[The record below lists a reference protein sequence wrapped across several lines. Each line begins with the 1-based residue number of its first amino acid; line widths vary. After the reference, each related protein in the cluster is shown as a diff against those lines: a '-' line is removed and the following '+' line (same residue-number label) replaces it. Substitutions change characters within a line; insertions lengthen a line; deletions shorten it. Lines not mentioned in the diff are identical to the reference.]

1 MVKKQQKTAGP
12 KTARSRPKQAASA
25 ASAASTSTDTP
36 FAEQVKTSAQQIW
49 SAGLAAFAKAQ
60 DQGGAAVGKA
70 EATLD
75 SAAHR
80 MSDLAGEVG
89 ARAGQHWDKLE
100 SIFEDRVARA
110 LARLG
115 MPAADE
121 VAQLKARVEAL
132 SAEVALLRAAQAG
145 GAPTAGPAA
154 KHPAAQSTAT
164 RTASAASAGAAAASA
179 KKRSSTKQ
187 PAVKQP
193 AAKSSGTTSTSTPA
207 KRATAPKAPK
217 APKGGKRTT

>member
-12 KTARSRPKQAASA
+12 KTARGRRKGAAAAAPAQSPHSA
-25 ASAASTSTDTP
+25 APASTDTP

-115 MPAADE
+115 MPAAEE
-121 VAQLKARVEAL
+121 VAQLTARVEAL
-132 SAEVALLRAAQAG
+132 SAEVAMLRAAQSG
-145 GAPTAGPAA
+145 GTPKPVAKPVAKQKPALKQPVSKKPAVKTTAAQKPAA
-154 KHPAAQSTAT
+154 KKPPMKTA
-164 RTASAASAGAAAASA
+164 
-179 KKRSSTKQ
+179 
-187 PAVKQP
+187 
-193 AAKSSGTTSTSTPA
+193 
-207 KRATAPKAPK
+207 K

>member
-1 MVKKQQKTAGP
+1 MVKKQQKTAAP
-12 KTARSRPKQAASA
+12 KPAQGRRKKAASA
-25 ASAASTSTDTP
+25 SPSAPASTKAADTP
-36 FAEQVKTSAQQIW
+36 FAEQVRTSAQQIW

-70 EATLD
+70 EARLD

-132 SAEVALLRAAQAG
+132 SAEVALLRTAQAG
-145 GAPTAGPAA
+145 SAPTSKMPAGKKPAA
-154 KHPAAQSTAT
+154 KETIPKRSISKN
-164 RTASAASAGAAAASA
+164 TASTKAPVAKTAVKKAAA
-179 KKRSSTKQ
+179 
-187 PAVKQP
+187 KQP
-193 AAKSSGTTSTSTPA
+193 AAKTA
-207 KRATAPKAPK
+207 KTAKAVR
-217 APKGGKRTT
+217 GGKRTT

>member
-1 MVKKQQKTAGP
+1 MVKKQQKTATP
-12 KTARSRPKQAASA
+12 KPAQGRRGNAAP
-25 ASAASTSTDTP
+25 ASPPAVDTP
-36 FAEQVKTSAQQIW
+36 FAEQVRTSAQQIW

-70 EATLD
+70 EARLD

-121 VAQLKARVEAL
+121 VAQLKARVDAL
-132 SAEVALLRAAQAG
+132 SAEVAMLRAARP
-145 GAPTAGPAA
+145 GAASEMPAA
-154 KHPAAQSTAT
+154 KAPTMKKPAAKRPSAKKTIATSATKTPVKASSKKPAAQATAK
-164 RTASAASAGAAAASA
+164 S
-179 KKRSSTKQ
+179 
-187 PAVKQP
+187 
-193 AAKSSGTTSTSTPA
+193 AAKSTKTA
-207 KRATAPKAPK
+207 KTGR
-217 APKGGKRTT
+217 GGKRTT

>member
-1 MVKKQQKTAGP
+1 MVKKQQKTAAPQPAQGRR
-12 KTARSRPKQAASA
+12 KNAASA
-25 ASAASTSTDTP
+25 SPASSKAADTP
-36 FAEQVKTSAQQIW
+36 FAEQVRTSAQQIW

-70 EATLD
+70 EARIDT
-75 SAAHR
+75 AAHR

-132 SAEVALLRAAQAG
+132 SAEVAMLRAAQS
-145 GAPTAGPAA
+145 GAAPQKPAA
-154 KHPAAQSTAT
+154 KKAVAETVATKKATSTN
-164 RTASAASAGAAAASA
+164 TAS
-179 KKRSSTKQ
+179 TKA
-187 PAVKQP
+187 PVTKTAVKKTVVKKP
-193 AAKSSGTTSTSTPA
+193 AAKAA
-207 KRATAPKAPK
+207 KAAR
-217 APKGGKRTT
+217 GGKRTP

>member
-1 MVKKQQKTAGP
+1 MVKKHQKTAGP

-25 ASAASTSTDTP
+25 VAAASTSTDKP
-36 FAEQVKTSAQQIW
+36 FAEQVRTSAQQIW

-60 DQGGAAVGKA
+60 EQGGTVVAKP

-115 MPAADE
+115 MPAADDVE
-121 VAQLKARVEAL
+121 QLKARVEAL
-132 SAEVALLRAAQAG
+132 SAEVAMLRAARP
-145 GAPTAGPAA
+145 GAAPKPATGPVA
-154 KHPAAQSTAT
+154 KKKPASKATAT
-164 RTASAASAGAAAASA
+164 R
-179 KKRSSTKQ
+179 
-187 PAVKQP
+187 
-193 AAKSSGTTSTSTPA
+193 
-207 KRATAPKAPK
+207 KA
-217 APKGGKRTT
+217 GGKRTP